1 MINSANIS
9 RQQRERDRTLAAFWR
24 PSSVWAHACE
34 PEGCHAPRAALE
46 SRSIFSSAPQT
57 GVKKISL
64 HQENFQLSV
73 AATCIF
79 FCGKKASRRNTR
91 AACRPNTAISV
102 AEAATLWVRARWVFS
117 LWREIEGFSCYQRFR
132 VEIKRNVGGNLRQ
145 WRPPPVIWKGWMKIP
160 DSKRRECLFW
170 MPSHQAWIP
179 KSSWIKGCLVIFN
192 SSAVF

>member
-1 MINSANIS
+1 MFMLSRVFAHMCKKLDARIWRGMYAKYNRGPTAVCVTWNAAMINSAFSNIS

-117 LWREIEGFSCYQRFR
+117 L
-132 VEIKRNVGGNLRQ
+132 
-145 WRPPPVIWKGWMKIP
+145 
-160 DSKRRECLFW
+160 
-170 MPSHQAWIP
+170 
-179 KSSWIKGCLVIFN
+179 
-192 SSAVF
+192 